1 MESPMTTECEALR
14 QEVELLAAENRRLI
28 NELNEL
34 RKTPA
39 YLEKAVRAVW
49 EKGFG
54 HREALSW
61 KESKEH
67 AWPHYAD
74 EVSRIFVEALRD
86 A

>member
-14 QEVELLAAENRRLI
+14 QEVEMLAAENRRLI

-34 RKTPA
+34 RKVPA
-39 YLEKAVRAVW
+39 YPEKAVRAVW
-49 EKGFG
+49 EHGQTTPGFYD
-54 HREALSW
+54 HLRE
-61 KESKEH
+61 
-67 AWPHYAD
+67 